1 MAGYAEI
8 TVEQGAN
15 YSSVVKVNDATGA
28 GQNLASFSVAAQMR
42 KSHYST
48 TAVDFTVSITEAANG
63 EITMALSSANTA
75 NLTPGR
81 YVYDL
86 VMTSPSNIK
95 TRVVEGIATVLPS
108 VTR

>member
-15 YSSVVKVNDATGA
+15 FSTTINVNDGAGA
-28 GQNLASFSVAAQMR
+28 GQNLTSYSVAAQMR

-48 TAVDFTVSITEAANG
+48 TAVNFTVEITDAFDG
-63 EITMALSSANTA
+63 EITMTMTSANTS

-86 VMTSPSNIK
+86 VMTSPTNIK

>member
-8 TVEQGAN
+8 TVEQGADFSTKIN
-15 YSSVVKVNDATGA
+15 VNTGA
-28 GQNLASFSVAAQMR
+28 GVGQNLTSYSASAPVNF
-42 KSHYST
+42 T
-48 TAVDFTVSITEAANG
+48 TESPIDFTVSITEAANG
-63 EITMALSSANTA
+63 EITMAMSSANTA

>member
-15 YSSVVKVNDATGA
+15 FSSKINVNDGTGA
-28 GQNLASFSVAAQMR
+28 GQNLTSYSVAAQMR

-63 EITMALSSANTA
+63 EITMTMTSANTS

-86 VMTSPSNIK
+86 VMTSPTNIK

>member
-15 YSSVVKVNDATGA
+15 FSTRINVNDAAGA
-28 GQNLASFSVAAQMR
+28 GQNLTSYSVAAQMR

-48 TAVDFTVSITEAANG
+48 TAVDFTVSITDAFDG
-63 EITMALSSANTA
+63 EITMTMTSANTS

-86 VMTSPSNIK
+86 VMTSPTNIK

>member
-15 YSSVVKVNDATGA
+15 FSTTINVNDAAGA
-28 GQNLASFSVAAQMR
+28 GQNLTSYSVAAQMR

-48 TAVDFTVSITEAANG
+48 TAVDFTVSITDAFDG
-63 EITMALSSANTA
+63 EITMTMTSANTS

-86 VMTSPSNIK
+86 VMTSPTNIK

>member
-15 YSSVVKVNDATGA
+15 FSTSINVNDAAGA
-28 GQNLASFSVAAQMR
+28 GQNLTSYSVAAQMR

-48 TAVDFTVSITEAANG
+48 TAVDFTVSITDAFDG
-63 EITMALSSANTA
+63 EITMTMTSANTS

-86 VMTSPSNIK
+86 VMTSPTNIK

>member
-15 YSSVVKVNDATGA
+15 FSTTINVNDGAGA
-28 GQNLASFSVAAQMR
+28 GQNLTSYSVAAQMR

-48 TAVDFTVSITEAANG
+48 TAVDFTVSITDAFDG
-63 EITMALSSANTA
+63 EITMTMTSANTS

-86 VMTSPSNIK
+86 VMTSPTNIK